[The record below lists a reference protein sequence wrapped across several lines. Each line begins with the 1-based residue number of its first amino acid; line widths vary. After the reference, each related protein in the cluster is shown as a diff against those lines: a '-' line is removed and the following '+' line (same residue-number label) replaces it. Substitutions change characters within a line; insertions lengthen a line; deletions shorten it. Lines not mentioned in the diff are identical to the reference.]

1 MIADFAELDPNR
13 IAAVLYR
20 PQDDVDKLLADFAQD
35 LLSAGERIGGVV
47 QSNLKDSAGRK
58 IGMEAIDLVTGSPIS
73 ICQPLGRGAMA
84 CKLDAGG
91 LAEAAMAVARAIE
104 TRVDLIVINKFSKQE
119 AGGGGLR
126 NELADAVLSGIPV
139 LTAVPEK
146 VIDAWKAFT
155 GDQGTL
161 LLCERHVVE
170 GWWHSLHSR
179 MVLMRK
185 AALAAPPVRET
196 LFSDHHVR

>member
-1 MIADFAELDPNR
+1 MIADLSELDPNR
-13 IAAVLYR
+13 MAAVLYR

-35 LLSAGERIGGVV
+35 RLRAGERIGGVV
-47 QSNLKDSAGRK
+47 QSNLKDEAGSK
-58 IGMEAIDLVTGSPIS
+58 IGMEAIDLMTGRPVS
-73 ICQPLGRGAMA
+73 ICQPLGKGAMA

-91 LAEAAMAVARAIE
+91 LAESAMAVARAVE
-104 TRVDLIVINKFSKQE
+104 AGVDLIVINKFSKQE
-119 AGGGGLR
+119 AAGGGLR
-126 NELADAVLSGIPV
+126 NELADAVVSGIPL

-170 GWWHSLHSR
+170 DWWRGLRSR
-179 MVLMRK
+179 IALMREES
-185 AALAAPPVRET
+185 LAAPAEP